1 VLTARTE
8 ITDPMLIFGERHLR
22 TILAQY
28 ERHYNGRR
36 PHRGRQLRPP
46 RPDHPLADLSQER
59 IKRRP
64 VLGGLI
70 QRVRA
75 GRIEAQVRNDG
86 RVLEPHRHLRTVWTS
101 TPPITTGIARTGAGT
116 CGRQTATTSPWP
128 RPVTLRRRGP
138 HDHQRPAV
146 KSQVKRYDEVM
157 EPYRHSSGGLSNSV
171 PGSCWHAYAD
181 LKLPGAGKEEP
192 GKPTGLA

>member
-1 VLTARTE
+1 MESIASLSVFAGPAPEPPGHR
-8 ITDPMLIFGERHLR
+8 PG
-22 TILAQY
+22 
-28 ERHYNGRR
+28 GRSSSR
-36 PHRGRQLRPP
+36 V
-46 RPDHPLADLSQER
+46 A
-59 IKRRP
+59 

-70 QRVRA
+70 KEYERA
-75 GRIEAQVRNDG
+75 D
-86 RVLEPHRHLRTVWTS
+86 
-101 TPPITTGIARTGAGT
+101 
-116 CGRQTATTSPWP
+116 RQ
-128 RPVTLRRRGP
+128 RPV
-138 HDHQRPAV
+138 V